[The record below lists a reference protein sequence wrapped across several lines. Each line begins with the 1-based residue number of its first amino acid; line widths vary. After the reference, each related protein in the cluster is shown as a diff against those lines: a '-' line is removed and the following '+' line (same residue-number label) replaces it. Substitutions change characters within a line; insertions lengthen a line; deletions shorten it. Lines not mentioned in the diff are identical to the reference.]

1 VIFGQD
7 NKAEDICVR
16 SSRFRTQ
23 HGVHPGMRIG
33 EYRKVYPTAR
43 EIYYHEGDDKYG
55 DYQFFIPFDMNTH

>member
-1 VIFGQD
+1 
-7 NKAEDICVR
+7 
-16 SSRFRTQ
+16 
-23 HGVHPGMRIG
+23 MRIG